1 MSTVSSAANLLNA
14 PTPTRF
20 FGMNVGAFWR
30 DLLTAWQGMLEWPV
44 LSWLWPQLAVRLYL
58 PTGEQAVCRGPS
70 SAPDLAAP
78 GVAGSARLQA
88 VVLPESLLLRK
99 TLSLPRLQTAE
110 LLSALRLEIQDLTPF
125 APDDLVWTHDVAPG
139 EDGLLQV
146 QLALSSRRLINQHL
160 QAALPQLAPQVAEVW
175 LPRTEG
181 AGFLVLP
188 GFGDARRQRQNLG
201 WRWAS
206 ALLALLALMIAAAM
220 ALTPTVKLYFKVVQA
235 NLAMASLQ
243 QKAAPAIAQRESLV
257 RVSEQLS
264 SLAALAGKPVPPLQ
278 ALKRITEALPDDT
291 SLLGLQIQGLKVNIS
306 GQTGNAAALMK
317 QLGATPGLHDVKAP
331 APATKPLGAPKET
344 FTIEFMLDPV
354 PAAVLAAAPATPAAA
369 TASTPT
375 ATNAGSTPASVSST
389 PASVP
394 ASAPAPVPAK
404 PSSAPAAA
412 VSSASAL
419 AKPASAPAKPAS

>member
-1 MSTVSSAANLLNA
+1 MSTMTSAAHLPHA

-20 FGMNVGAFWR
+20 FGVNMGAFWR

-44 LSWLWPQLAVRLYL
+44 LSWLWPQLVVRLYL

-78 GVAGSARLQA
+78 GVTGSARLQA

-99 TLSLPRLQTAE
+99 TLSLPRLQSAE
-110 LLSALRLEIQDLTPF
+110 LLSALRLEVQNLTPF
-125 APDDLVWTHDVAPG
+125 APDDLVWTHDVTPG

-160 QAALPQLAPQVAEVW
+160 QAALPQLVPQVAEVW
-175 LPRTEG
+175 LTRTAG

-243 QKAAPAIAQRESLV
+243 QKAAPAIAQREALV
-257 RVSEQLS
+257 RISEQLS
-264 SLAALAGKPVPPLQ
+264 SLAALAGKPIPPLQ

-344 FTIEFMLDPV
+344 FTIEFMLDPA
-354 PAAVLAAAPATPAAA
+354 PAPVLFTAPATPASA
-369 TASTPT
+369 TASAPT
-375 ATNAGSTPASVSST
+375 ATHAGSA
-389 PASVP
+389 P
-394 ASAPAPVPAK
+394 ASASVPAK
-404 PSSAPAAA
+404 PSSAPTAA
-412 VSSASAL
+412 VSSASAP
-419 AKPASAPAKPAS
+419 AKSASAPAKPTL